1 MSAPR
6 FVTGPGKAAAYVR
19 IAAGVA
25 VRYAR
30 RARSLGWS
38 PAAYLRFLARALR
51 LLLIFRHNK
60 VVRTPRGLKIHLYLP
75 AYPSPAFF
83 HALDSKLVRR
93 PPGPTTVVFSMTK
106 ACRYRCVHCYQRND
120 RGADL
125 DEARLLDCARKMQQA
140 GVAMFD
146 IEGGEPLVRLPRL
159 LSLMRALDERAE
171 IWINTTG
178 DGLTADVLADLRAAG
193 LFGVMV
199 SVHSTRPEVHD
210 GMTGAAGS
218 FDQAVRALRLFRE
231 HGVVTAINSVLPE
244 DELRGGGLDVLMD
257 FARDLGCD
265 FVQLI
270 HPKPAGLWLERR
282 TDMQTDPALLRRV
295 REDHVRFNSRACPDH
310 PSLAAQVFEEDASVL
325 GCTAGAVDRFYLN
338 AHGEVQPCEF
348 LNVSFGNVAEEPFET
363 ILARMREAF
372 REPCCDWLCCTQC
385 GAILDAARRHGVDG
399 LPLPWPRTKEL
410 AAGWS
415 RGPKTPVYDRL
426 GVYR

>member
-1 MSAPR
+1 MNRGP
-6 FVTGPGKAAAYVR
+6 FVTGIGKVAAYVR

-30 RARSLGWS
+30 RRRSLGWS
-38 PAAYLRFLARALR
+38 LRDYARFLARALR

-125 DEARLLDCARKMQQA
+125 DEALLLDCARAMQEA

-159 LSLMRALDERAE
+159 LNLMRALDERAE
-171 IWINTTG
+171 IWVNTTG
-178 DGLTADVLADLRAAG
+178 DGLTADAVGQLRAAG

-210 GMTGAAGS
+210 GMTGVPGS
-218 FDQAVRALRLFRE
+218 LDQAVRALRLFKE
-231 HGVVTAINSVLPE
+231 HGVVTAVNSVLPE
-244 DELRGGGLDVLMD
+244 NELRAGGLDGLME
-257 FARDLGCD
+257 FARDLRCD

-270 HPKPAGLWLERR
+270 HPKPAGVWLDRR
-282 TDMQTDPALLRRV
+282 TDMQTDPDLLRRV
-295 REDHVRFNSRACPDH
+295 RADHLRFNSRACPGH

-338 AHGEVQPCEF
+338 AHGELQPCEF
-348 LNVSFGNVAEEPFET
+348 LNLSFGNVAEEPFAA

-372 REPCCDWLCCTQC
+372 REPCCDWMCCTQC
-385 GAILDAARRHGVDG
+385 GAILDSARRHGIQG
-399 LPLPWPRTKEL
+399 LPLPWPQTKEL
-410 AAGWS
+410 VARWS

-426 GVYR
+426 GIYR